1 MDKVVVV
8 VVVVVVVRVKGAI
21 KVIDL
26 GGAVLYISS
35 GPVAQ
40 LTPLR
45 WVCVGGWVEIAPG
58 RG

>member
-8 VVVVVVVRVKGAI
+8 VVRVKEAI

-58 RG
+58 